1 MPTGLR
7 RLQGGGQPH
16 FITFSCFHRQPYLKD
31 RAARDIFEQKFE
43 AVRDK
48 YGFFISAYVVMPNH
62 VHLLISECPA
72 ALPGTCMQSL
82 KIRVSKALPESPF
95 WNKRYFDVN
104 VISEQQWV
112 NAVSYIHRNPVKR
125 GLVQRPED
133 WAWSSAKSYATL
145 TSGVVRIESFYQ
157 ARRDPKLNLDK
168 ALGLLPPEP
177 PANGDTKDKS

>member
-31 RAARDIFEQKFE
+31 PAARDIFEQKFE

-82 KIRVSKALPESPF
+82 KIRVSGWESQSVPSATSSRPTYARTERVHI
-95 WNKRYFDVN
+95 WGTER
-104 VISEQQWV
+104 SL
-112 NAVSYIHRNPVKR
+112 RPR
-125 GLVQRPED
+125 GLLMPVC
-133 WAWSSAKSYATL
+133 
-145 TSGVVRIESFYQ
+145 
-157 ARRDPKLNLDK
+157 
-168 ALGLLPPEP
+168 
-177 PANGDTKDKS
+177 